1 LKRGLLVNILLAVL
15 VAGLGA
21 WMMWKPG
28 EKLEPTR
35 ALTTKKPSD
44 VKRVSIERKGL
55 APFVLE
61 NHDGHWVQTAP
72 FRARTDSS
80 KVPRLLDLLGARAK
94 TTYPATDLARF
105 ELDQPFARVTVDDQV
120 FAFGMVNA
128 ITNEQY
134 VLTGDTVYLVSPIHG
149 FALPTQADS
158 LASHM
163 LLADDEIPRAF
174 VLSGAKLEIQ
184 DGKWVRTPIPADAA
198 KLSQD
203 DYVRWVDSWRYASS
217 LATNLPAGKPSAESL
232 LISLQNGR
240 SIDIRVQTRTPDV
253 RLLRMDENMEYVFSA
268 DTGANLLAPGLP
280 VR

>member
-1 LKRGLLVNILLAVL
+1 MAIPRMTI
-15 VAGLGA
+15 GA
-21 WMMWKPG
+21 T
-28 EKLEPTR
+28 TR
-35 ALTTKKPSD
+35 AMTWLPVKVIGATSNVMSKGATIFWLIGSRPQIIGMSSD
-44 VKRVSIERKGL
+44 ATVSSCEMPMVATVRMS
-55 APFVLE
+55 
-61 NHDGHWVQTAP
+61 
-72 FRARTDSS
+72 R
-80 KVPRLLDLLGARAK
+80 GARAK